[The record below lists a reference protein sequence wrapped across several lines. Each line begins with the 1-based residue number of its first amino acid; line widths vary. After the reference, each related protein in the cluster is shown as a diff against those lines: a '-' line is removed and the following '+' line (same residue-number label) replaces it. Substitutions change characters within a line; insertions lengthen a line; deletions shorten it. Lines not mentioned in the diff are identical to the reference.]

1 MIKQWILGIAN
12 ATTAS
17 ELVIVKEGI
26 KHYLLTILFPLFNKI
41 ANEPAYTF
49 FDNNRTADAPQI
61 IARPN
66 ILLMM
71 IWI

>member
-41 ANEPAYTF
+41 ANEPA
-49 FDNNRTADAPQI
+49 
-61 IARPN
+61 
-66 ILLMM
+66 
-71 IWI
+71 